1 MSVDNQTVLKTN
13 STRKSNTVQRFFTGT
28 HTFVYRL
35 SSGKIG
41 GRVGKSPVL
50 LLTTTGRKTGQQ
62 RTIPLL
68 YLNNGDNLILVA
80 SNGGAPTHPVW
91 WLNLQANPKAIV
103 EID

>member
-1 MSVDNQTVLKTN
+1 MSVDNQTVDKTN
-13 STRKSNTVQRFFTGT
+13 PTRKSNTVQRFFTGT

-41 GRVGKSPVL
+41 GRVGKSPAL

-68 YLNNGDNLILVA
+68 YLNDDDNLILVA
-80 SNGGAPTHPVW
+80 SMVVHPNILYGG
-91 WLNLQANPKAIV
+91 
-103 EID
+103 